1 MMRDELKE
9 RCGRIEECYEF
20 MLAYA
25 AQGLSGDAGSQT
37 GGQLREL
44 LSGAAAALGGLSAQY
59 AALVES
65 DELEPREK
73 YDAFLQVLGRDAVD
87 ALAAIELV
95 LAQRSIGSQLV
106 DNLNASMHIR
116 VLLTDIF
123 LIDEVLKSQTTESPQ
138 TSKPSFSSM
147 RRACALRPALLRRGC
162 GGGAAARSRKSVS
175 TLFIVWEQNRGATIP
190 VGTRA
195 SIGDMFDSITAPGD
209 HVLAVKTTF
218 WISPR

>member
-1 MMRDELKE
+1 VTTREDLAH
-9 RCGRIEECYEF
+9 RCETIEQAYEF

-44 LSGAAAALGGLSAQY
+44 LSRAAAALGGLSAQY

-73 YDAFLQVLGRDAVD
+73 YDAFLQVLGRDAAD

-116 VLLTDIF
+116 ALLTDIF

-138 TSKPSFSSM
+138 TSKP
-147 RRACALRPALLRRGC
+147 
-162 GGGAAARSRKSVS
+162 
-175 TLFIVWEQNRGATIP
+175 
-190 VGTRA
+190 
-195 SIGDMFDSITAPGD
+195 
-209 HVLAVKTTF
+209 
-218 WISPR
+218 